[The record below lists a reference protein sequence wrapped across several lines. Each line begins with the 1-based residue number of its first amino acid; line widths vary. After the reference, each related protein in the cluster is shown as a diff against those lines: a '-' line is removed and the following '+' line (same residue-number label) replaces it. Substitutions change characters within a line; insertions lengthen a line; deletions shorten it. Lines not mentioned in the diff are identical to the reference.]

1 MILEYKI
8 RTLLHEKKIIYIIF
22 FINKNSEI
30 FILWLSDVSVCKSVF
45 K

>member
-1 MILEYKI
+1 MKKNI
-8 RTLLHEKKIIYIIF
+8 KIIYIIF